1 MTRSCTVVGIVETV
15 SDRWDVGDVV
25 LPNCYMSAPTAEE
38 FRETAAQLQTR
49 EEPRL
54 QRPLEEQTLLFL
66 RGNGALSSLYGQ
78 VREMGIPLVREVSVD
93 AYYRSMDSDA
103 WKSDDGYEVEE
114 RDWEIA
120 QWQLEEMQKTDPVSG
135 WNLPDWPGAG
145 FQSVLCG
152 LAGTDW
158 TGRQSLQRRGLPAPA
173 CVPMGAQRR
182 LHPVG
187 GWVACVSDA
196 AHPNQ

>member
-1 MTRSCTVVGIVETV
+1 MATTEVNRSFFEGDTHGEVNWGLNTQYDYLYAKSAQFASEELQQIVMTRGAVPTQDLTLTRSCTVVGIVETV

-93 AYYRSMDSDA
+93 AYHRSMDSDA
-103 WKSDDGYEVEE
+103 WKSDDGY
-114 RDWEIA
+114 
-120 QWQLEEMQKTDPVSG
+120 
-135 WNLPDWPGAG
+135 
-145 FQSVLCG
+145 
-152 LAGTDW
+152 
-158 TGRQSLQRRGLPAPA
+158 
-173 CVPMGAQRR
+173 
-182 LHPVG
+182 
-187 GWVACVSDA
+187 
-196 AHPNQ
+196 